1 MTRQSK
7 NVHRNEKERLQPDHH
22 PPLSCVHPSAA
33 SPTSQ
38 IKKFLVSQEVRLFNS
53 AENAIWTIPQD
64 LLSNLHLAGRL
75 QDSGGEPSSWLFCSL
90 EARPDAKILLDIG
103 VFFLYLFFARHHPL
117 PPESDVPG
125 GVVDDPHQLLLLDA
139 LQPVRVTFN
148 ALRLL
153 FLLLFVFN
161 VVANRTLTGR
171 ACRETF

>member
-1 MTRQSK
+1 MRKSS
-7 NVHRNEKERLQPDHH
+7 L
-22 PPLSCVHPSAA
+22 
-33 SPTSQ
+33 TSE
-38 IKKFLVSQEVRLFNS
+38 F
-53 AENAIWTIPQD
+53 
-64 LLSNLHLAGRL
+64 
-75 QDSGGEPSSWLFCSL
+75 
-90 EARPDAKILLDIG
+90 
-103 VFFLYLFFARHHPL
+103 FFLYLFSARHHPL